1 MAVSAAQLLD
11 ELMGKDR
18 NRAPGEPSSRMH
30 WSDSE
35 VCKYFLCGFCPH
47 ELFTNTKADLGAC
60 PKAHDEALKKEYEK
74 SNRRGLMGYE
84 ETFHRFLQG
93 IMADVER
100 RIRRGHERLALNAKK
115 EQQEL
120 KTAKGD
126 DDQLSM
132 ITDHINQLLGEIET
146 LGSEGKV
153 EEAQGIM
160 KLVDQLK
167 EEKETL
173 MQMSKLNPL
182 SSQEKQMEV
191 CEICGAFLIVGDA
204 QSRVD
209 DHLQG
214 KQHVGY
220 ARIKAAVEDMKN
232 KSRLNSLF
240 KETRANGGR
249 KFVKKKKKRKREQ
262 RKEVRIQRMKKPKL
276 VVEAERVPGVKIG
289 SGVGIGI
296 VVKRGRIAIAA
307 EIVGETEI
315 EGEAGVRIGEAE
327 VGSVGA
333 EVGNVEAEVENEEAK
348 VVIDIGIGALVI
360 KSAAEVEKDE
370 GVGVEIRSEEE
381 AAAEKEAE
389 EVEVAAEKGK
399 RGAGVVIVV
408 VAEAGLKAG
417 VENGRV
423 QNPSVLMAEKRIAR
437 KEMKKARTQ
446 LMTSETKQMETRKPC
461 KNKAMIKESL
471 SDDIAKQKS
480 YTLVYLAS
488 VSWNHRFAGGVL
500 TIPKVVCITLT
511 GQKLHARFI
520 S

>member
-220 ARIKAAVEDMKN
+220 ARIKAAVEDMKEGKWRTKIREEKEKKEKGAEEGGKDSKDEKAEVSSRSREGSRRKDRERSRDRN
-232 KSRLNSLF
+232 RSKERKDRNRSRDRRRDRDRRRSRSKDRRSRSRERRSRSRERRSRSRERRSKSRDRYRHRSSRDKKRSRSRERRRSRSRD
-240 KETRANGGR
+240 KERRRSRSRERSRRSRSRSRER
-249 KFVKKKKKRKREQ
+249 KKRSRSRDRRRSRSRSQSRSRKRESAESERSYG
-262 RKEVRIQRMKKPKL
+262 RKE
-276 VVEAERVPGVKIG
+276 
-289 SGVGIGI
+289 
-296 VVKRGRIAIAA
+296 
-307 EIVGETEI
+307 
-315 EGEAGVRIGEAE
+315 
-327 VGSVGA
+327 
-333 EVGNVEAEVENEEAK
+333 N
-348 VVIDIGIGALVI
+348 
-360 KSAAEVEKDE
+360 
-370 GVGVEIRSEEE
+370 SEEGNEKSKNSADDVRNE
-381 AAAEKEAE
+381 ANGDTEAMQE
-389 EVEVAAEKGK
+389 
-399 RGAGVVIVV
+399 
-408 VAEAGLKAG
+408 
-417 VENGRV
+417 
-423 QNPSVLMAEKRIAR
+423 Q
-437 KEMKKARTQ
+437 
-446 LMTSETKQMETRKPC
+446 
-461 KNKAMIKESL
+461 
-471 SDDIAKQKS
+471 SDD
-480 YTLVYLAS
+480 
-488 VSWNHRFAGGVL
+488 
-500 TIPKVVCITLT
+500 
-511 GQKLHARFI
+511 
-520 S
+520 